1 MGSLRAQQNMCA
13 AGGGGFTIN
22 SEKGCTPHTIEV
34 TNTVTGVD
42 PANIQYYFNYKP
54 GDIIT
59 GQNTGTRYTY
69 TSPGTYTILQLG
81 TGSGKS
87 FCRQVTVL
95 DNRPPSFTV
104 TSCGNQRAKVFI
116 TDNAITQQYDQIEI
130 RWSDGATDFIPKGNS
145 LEIEHVFA
153 TSGQKSLQVRGIYNW
168 GGNCTGT
175 DYVPRSI
182 NLSNQQLSDIKID
195 KVETGNNGTVTVFYR
210 GLAGVESEAQVK
222 TGAGTYVAS
231 GQKDNRVGRRQLV
244 LTNLNP
250 LQATCIQLSSTDACG
265 TTVLSNEVCIP
276 VISLQAISEQNSAT
290 WTQSSSTSFSKY
302 ELFRD
307 DQPVHTS
314 TTVTET
320 TFSDQNVEC
329 GVTYSYQAISYSAG
343 DTAISAPVEVVA
355 ISTAKPATVAG
366 ALVTVEMDGSA
377 QVLALEPAT
386 GATAEYAMIFERT
399 AGRSGIFEE
408 VENTTNDN
416 RITDRAVNTSAETYC
431 YRISYVNACNVRS
444 DPSPLVCT
452 ILLQRNDAQI
462 KWTSESPFLD
472 PIGHYSV
479 IRIDDNGLSTSRDA
493 GLTLTHDTNND
504 PPSQQVYNYQVQAT
518 SADGFFMSYSNIID
532 FHEKSGLFIPNA
544 FSPNGDAYNPIFSIQ
559 GRFIISS
566 KMTIYDRWGAVV
578 FVSDDATTGWDGTLK
593 SSGGTP
599 APIGNY
605 VYRIEVTDTTD
616 KTVVKTGTLLLLR

>member
-1 MGSLRAQQNMCA
+1 MCT

-22 SEKGCTPHTIEV
+22 FEKGCTPHTIEV

-59 GQNTGTRYTY
+59 GQNTGTKNTY
-69 TSPGTYTILQLG
+69 NSPGTYTILQLG

-104 TSCGNQRAKVFI
+104 TSCGNQRVKVI
-116 TDNAITQQYDQIEI
+116 IADNAISRQYDQIEV
-130 RWSDGATDFIPKGNS
+130 RWNDGSYTYIPQTS
-145 LEIEHVFA
+145 PTFETEHVYP
-153 TSGQKSLQVRGIYNW
+153 TSGQKSIQVKGIYNSAGTC
-168 GGNCTGT
+168 GGS
-175 DYVPRSI
+175 DYVAQQI
-182 NLSNQQLSDIKID
+182 TLSTQQLSDIKID
-195 KVETGNNGTVTVFYR
+195 KVETGSNGTVTVFYR
-210 GLAGVESEAQVK
+210 GLAGVESEALVK
-222 TGAGTYVAS
+222 TGSGNYVAS
-231 GQKDNRVGRRQLV
+231 GQKDNRFGHRQLV
-244 LTNLNP
+244 LANLNP

-276 VISLQAISEQNSAT
+276 VISVQPISEQNSAT
-290 WTQSSSTSFSKY
+290 WIQSSSTSFSKY
-302 ELFRD
+302 ELLRD
-307 DQPVHTS
+307 DLLIHTS
-314 TTVTET
+314 TTATET
-320 TFSDQNVEC
+320 TFSDSDVEC
-329 GVTYSYQAISYSAG
+329 GVTYSYQAISYSAT
-343 DTAISAPVEVVA
+343 DTAISASVEVVA
-355 ISTAKPATVAG
+355 ISTAKPGTVAG
-366 ALVTVEMDGSA
+366 ALVTVETDGSA

-408 VENTTNDN
+408 VGNTTNDN

-431 YRISYVNACNVRS
+431 YRISYENACGVRS
-444 DPSPLVCT
+444 DPSPLICT

-462 KWTSESPFLD
+462 KWTSESPFLQ
-472 PIGHYSV
+472 PVGYYSV

-493 GLTLTHDTNND
+493 GLNLTHDTNND

-518 SADGFFMSYSNIID
+518 STDGFFMSYSNIID

-544 FSPNGDAYNPIFSIQ
+544 FSPNGDAYNPTFSVQ
-559 GRFIISS
+559 GRFIVSS
-566 KMTIYDRWGAVV
+566 KMTIYDRWGSVV

-593 SSGGTP
+593 SSPGTP